1 MRGSEAVVL
10 SAIMNGNIS
19 IDRVELSPEEFGD
32 RRHSNLFTLLRQR
45 HRAQMP
51 VDIPSVV
58 QHLNS
63 SNNEDC
69 GELMYISAIGD
80 EYAVDASMDKHIRQV
95 REKSQVNRLSA
106 AVDEI
111 QRRLKS
117 DRLDA
122 QQASVELIA
131 QASQV
136 QDLHTPTLEEVVA
149 GVGADLDAE
158 AGGHRQVYMPC
169 GVPEIDTH
177 PDFMGLSRDGVT
189 LILAASG
196 MGKTSFLNA
205 ITLGL
210 LSQGRSVYLAGTETA
225 PARRTRDLVFTLAA
239 VDGRAWA
246 MQTRQLSEL
255 SDSDPLRAHI
265 QKDVEYWRSKLRKAQ
280 AWIQKADLYL
290 TGSGLTAE
298 QVSATARR
306 LRMRGKAEVVLVDY
320 LQDLSDS
327 KGYGVKVGDR
337 VQQVGHK
344 SGILKALAADL
355 RIPVIVAAQVSGE
368 KQGKKPSAPAMHD
381 CQWSSTVHQD
391 AEEVLSLYRADYYRD
406 RGQNADGP
414 EGVVQLVA
422 RKRRTGRLSTLDLDW
437 HGPHKQAGRPHI
449 RL

>member
-1 MRGSEAVVL
+1 
-10 SAIMNGNIS
+10 
-19 IDRVELSPEEFGD
+19 
-32 RRHSNLFTLLRQR
+32 
-45 HRAQMP
+45 
-51 VDIPSVV
+51 
-58 QHLNS
+58 
-63 SNNEDC
+63 
-69 GELMYISAIGD
+69 
-80 EYAVDASMDKHIRQV
+80 
-95 REKSQVNRLSA
+95 
-106 AVDEI
+106 
-111 QRRLKS
+111 
-117 DRLDA
+117 
-122 QQASVELIA
+122 
-131 QASQV
+131 
-136 QDLHTPTLEEVVA
+136 
-149 GVGADLDAE
+149 
-158 AGGHRQVYMPC
+158 
-169 GVPEIDTH
+169 
-177 PDFMGLSRDGVT
+177 
-189 LILAASG
+189 
-196 MGKTSFLNA
+196 
-205 ITLGL
+205 
-210 LSQGRSVYLAGTETA
+210 
-225 PARRTRDLVFTLAA
+225 
-239 VDGRAWA
+239 

-255 SDSDPLRAHI
+255 VDGDPLKSHI
-265 QKDVEYWRSKLRKAQ
+265 QKDVDYWRSKLLKAQ
-280 AWIQKADLYL
+280 AWIKKADLYL

-368 KQGKKPSAPAMHD
+368 KQGRKPAAPAMHD

-391 AEEVLSLYRADYYRD
+391 AEEVLSLYRPDYYRD

>member
-10 SAIMNGNIS
+10 SAIMNGNVS
-19 IDRVELSPEEFGD
+19 IDMVELSPDEFGD
-32 RRHSNLFTLLRQR
+32 SRHSNLFTLLRQR

-58 QHLNS
+58 MHLS
-63 SNNEDC
+63 ASNNEDC
-69 GELMYISAIGD
+69 GDLMYVSAIGD
-80 EYAVDASMDKHIRQV
+80 EFAVDSAMPNHIRQV
-95 REKSQVNRLSA
+95 RESSQSKRLA
-106 AVDEI
+106 MAVDDI
-111 QRRLKS
+111 QHRLKL

-136 QDLHTPTLEEVVA
+136 QDLHNPTLEEVVA

-158 AGGHRQVYMPC
+158 AGGERQVYMPS
-169 GVPEIDTH
+169 GIPEIDQH

-189 LILAASG
+189 LVLAVSG
-196 MGKTSFLNA
+196 AGKTSFLNA
-205 ITLGL
+205 IALGL
-210 LSQGRSVYLAGTETA
+210 LKQGRSVYLAGTETA
-225 PARRTRDLVFTLAA
+225 PSRRTRDLCFTLAA

-255 SDSDPLRAHI
+255 VDGDPLKSHI
-265 QKDVEYWRSKLRKAQ
+265 QKDVDYWRSKLRKAE
-280 AWIQKADLYL
+280 AWIQNADLHL
-290 TGSGLTAE
+290 TGSGLTPE

-320 LQDLSDS
+320 LQDLSPS
-327 KGYGVKVGDR
+327 KAVKAGDR
-337 VQQVGHK
+337 VAQVGYA
-344 SGILKALAADL
+344 SGVLKALSADL
-355 RIPVIVAAQVSGE
+355 HIPVIVAAQCSGE
-368 KQGKKPSAPAMHD
+368 KQGRKPAAPAMHD

-391 AEEVLSLYRADYYRD
+391 AEEVLSLYRPDYYRD

-422 RKRRTGRLSTLDLDW
+422 RKRRTGRLSTLDLAW
-437 HGPHKQAGRPHI
+437 NGPTKQAGRPHI